1 MAGITHIEELQKPAL
16 RGLIDESIELR
27 EETPTFGSRFLPNET
42 TSSTTFTY
50 DIIKGNK
57 HLAAMIGYGSEPP
70 VMDRDAVANKM
81 GELAKI
87 GIKDII
93 TEEELLALN
102 QSRND
107 AEHAEMIAKLQR
119 KAINIS
125 NAILDRVEVMK
136 LEAIAT
142 GKLSYNKNNV
152 KVGFDYGVP
161 SEHQIVLTGANTWD
175 NVDHDALADLIDWAA
190 KYEETNGKAADAI
203 LMPREIFALLAKN
216 KVIISEAR
224 PNTAAARVSQAEV
237 NEVLAGFALPAIEI
251 VKNRK
256 STVRNMYTG
265 VDEVIEFYPQNRVVF
280 VSEGVGNFLFGP
292 TVENE
297 FNPGVFVDA
306 YDKKEPI
313 QSILRGVAAGFPIME
328 DPKLLLLADVK

>member
-1 MAGITHIEELQKPAL
+1 MAGITHLEEFQTPAL
-16 RGLIDESIELR
+16 RGLIDESIALR
-27 EETPTFGSRFLPNET
+27 EEKPTFGSRFLPDDT

-57 HLAAMIGYGSEPP
+57 YLAAMIGYGAEPP
-70 VMDRDAVANKM
+70 VMDRDAVAQKM

-87 GIKDII
+87 GLKDVI

-102 QSRND
+102 QSRSET
-107 AEHAEMIAKLQR
+107 EHSELIAKLQR
-119 KAINIS
+119 KAISIS
-125 NAILDRVEVMK
+125 NAILDRVEVMR
-136 LEAIAT
+136 LEALTT

-161 SEHQIVLTGANTWD
+161 SDHQIVLTGANTWD
-175 NVDHDALADLIDWAA
+175 NVDHDALADLIGWAA
-190 KYEETNGKAADAI
+190 KYEETNGKSADAI

-224 PNTAAARVSQAEV
+224 PNTDVARVSQKDV
-237 NEVLAGFALPAIEI
+237 NEALAGFDLPPIEI

-256 STVRNMYTG
+256 ATVRNMYTG
-265 VDEVIEFYPQNRVVF
+265 KDEVVEFYPQNRVVF
-280 VSEGVGNFLFGP
+280 VSEGLGNFLYGP
-292 TVENE
+292 TVEND
-297 FNPGVFVDA
+297 FKPGVFVDA

-328 DPKLLLLADVK
+328 NPKLLLFADVM

>member
-1 MAGITHIEELQKPAL
+1 MAGITHLEELQKPAL

-27 EETPTFGSRFLPNET
+27 EQTPTFGSRFLPNEN
-42 TSSTTFTY
+42 TSSTTFAY
-50 DIIKGNK
+50 DIIKSNK

-93 TEEELLALN
+93 TEEDLLALN
-102 QSRND
+102 QSRSNT
-107 AEHAEMIAKLQR
+107 EHAEMIAKLQR

-175 NVDHDALADLIDWAA
+175 NVDHDALADLIKWAA

-256 STVRNMYTG
+256 STVRNIYTG

-328 DPKLLLLADVK
+328 DPKLLLFADVK